1 MSALTHCSVFI
12 LAATLCSNA
21 CAQTATNNP
30 ASAPK
35 TKTAVP
41 AATPAA
47 IPAYDVYLAD
57 LLDGKI
63 SNVKKVNTNTGYHNQ
78 PAFNLTGTQLYFTSQ
93 QISGDSGE
101 SGEKSQM
108 DIARYDIKSGK
119 LDLFQSTALSE
130 YSPTVLPADQALSAV
145 VVEADG
151 KQRLWRIPGTGEPAV
166 MLPEVVGV
174 GYHAWGPADDVLL
187 FILGKDEADH
197 QIAYR
202 NSTGELTTLARN
214 IGRGLA
220 WRPGTNEGYFS
231 ERSGERLALKMY
243 ETQNMQQSAQLVLLP
258 ETAQDFRWWNRDLLI
273 ASAGQKLHSWQPG
286 DKRWQRWLDLSDHC
300 DGSVSR
306 FSFSID
312 QKQLAFVCQPA
323 GIKP

>member
-12 LAATLCSNA
+12 LAAALCSNA
-21 CAQTATNNP
+21 CAQTATANT

-35 TKTAVP
+35 AKV
-41 AATPAA
+41 AATAATQAPAPVA
-47 IPAYDVYLAD
+47 VPAYDVYLAD

-63 SNVKKVNTNTGYHNQ
+63 SNVKKVNANAGYHNQ

-93 QISGDSGE
+93 QG

-108 DIARYDIKSGK
+108 DIARYDIKSGT

-151 KQRLWRIPGTGEPAV
+151 KQRLWRLPVTGEPAV

-202 NSTGELTTLARN
+202 NSNGELTTLARN

-231 ERSGERLALKMY
+231 ERNGERLALKMY

-273 ASAGQKLHSWQPG
+273 ASAGQKLLSWQPG
-286 DKRWQRWLDLSDHC
+286 DKRWQRWLDLSEHC
-300 DGSVSR
+300 DGSISR

-323 GIKP
+323 AVKP

>member
-12 LAATLCSNA
+12 LAAALCSNA
-21 CAQTATNNP
+21 GAQTATT
-30 ASAPK
+30 AAAPS
-35 TKTAVP
+35 AVP
-41 AATPAA
+41 ATAPTA
-47 IPAYDVYLAD
+47 IPTYDVYLAD
-57 LLDGKI
+57 LQDGKI
-63 SNVKKVNTNTGYHNQ
+63 SNVKKVNANIGYHNQ
-78 PAFNLTGTQLYFTSQ
+78 PAFNLTGTELYFTSQ
-93 QISGDSGE
+93 QG

-108 DIARYDIKSGK
+108 DIARYDIKTGA
-119 LDLFQSTALSE
+119 LDLFQSTVLSE

-151 KQRLWRIPGTGEPAV
+151 KQRLWRLPVTGEPAV

-202 NSTGELTTLARN
+202 NSTGDLTTLARN

-231 ERSGERLALKMY
+231 ERKGERLALRMY

-273 ASAGQKLHSWQPG
+273 ASAGQKLYSWQPG
-286 DKRWQRWLDLSDHC
+286 AKRWQRWLDLSKHC

-323 GIKP
+323 AVKP

>member
-1 MSALTHCSVFI
+1 M
-12 LAATLCSNA
+12 LAAALCGSA
-21 CAQTATNNP
+21 CAETAMANT

-35 TKTAVP
+35 AKAS
-41 AATPAA
+41 ATPAVAPVAVPTAAPTA
-47 IPAYDVYLAD
+47 IPTYDVYLAD
-57 LLDGKI
+57 LQDGNI
-63 SNVKKVNTNTGYHNQ
+63 SNVKKINASVGYHNQ
-78 PAFNLTGTQLYFTSQ
+78 PTFNLTGTQLYFTSQ
-93 QISGDSGE
+93 QGRDGKGE

-108 DIARYDIKSGK
+108 DIARYDIKSGT

-151 KQRLWRIPGTGEPAV
+151 KQRLWRLPVTGEPAV

-202 NSTGELTTLARN
+202 NSNGDLTTLARN

-231 ERSGERLALKMY
+231 ERKGDRLALKMY

-286 DKRWQRWLDLSDHC
+286 AKRWQRWLDLSDHC

-323 GIKP
+323 GAKP

>member
-1 MSALTHCSVFI
+1 MSALTYCPVVI
-12 LAATLCSNA
+12 LAAVMCSSA
-21 CAQTATNNP
+21 SAQTATANTV
-30 ASAPK
+30 SAPQAK
-35 TKTAVP
+35 V
-41 AATPAA
+41 AAPAA

-57 LLDGKI
+57 LQDGNI
-63 SNVKKVNTNTGYHNQ
+63 ANVKKVNSNTGYHNQ
-78 PAFNLTGTQLYFTSQ
+78 PAFSATGMQLYFTSQ
-93 QISGDSGE
+93 QG

-108 DIARYDIKSGK
+108 DIARYDIRSGT
-119 LDLFQSTALSE
+119 LEVFHRTALSE
-130 YSPTVLPADQALSAV
+130 YSPTVLPAEQALSAV

-151 KQRLWRIPGTGEPAV
+151 KQRLWRLPITGEPTV

-202 NSTGELTTLARN
+202 NSNGELTTLARN

-231 ERSGERLALKMY
+231 ERQGERLALKMY

-273 ASAGQKLHSWQPG
+273 TSAGQQLHSWQPG
-286 DKRWQRWLDLSDHC
+286 DKDWQRWLDLSKHC
-300 DGSVSR
+300 AGSVSR
-306 FSFSID
+306 FSFSVD
-312 QKQLAFVCQPA
+312 QKRLAFVCQTA
-323 GIKP
+323 GTQP

>member
-12 LAATLCSNA
+12 LAAAVCCAASTAN
-21 CAQTATNNP
+21 AQTT
-30 ASAPK
+30 SAKTTIPSK
-35 TKTAVP
+35 TKAEVSAAAPSP
-41 AATPAA
+41 APV
-47 IPAYDVYLAD
+47 PAYDVYLAD
-57 LLDGKI
+57 LLEGKI
-63 SNVKKVNTNTGYHNQ
+63 ANVKKVNASAGYHNQ
-78 PAFNLTGTQLYFTSQ
+78 PAFSVNGTHLYFTSQ
-93 QISGDSGE
+93 QG

-108 DIARYDIKSGK
+108 DIASYDIKTGK
-119 LDLFQSTALSE
+119 LDLFQSTVLSE

-151 KQRLWRIPGTGEPAV
+151 KQRLWRLPVTGEPAV

-187 FILGKDEADH
+187 FLLGKDEADH

-220 WRPGTNEGYFS
+220 WRPGTNEGYYS
-231 ERSGERLALKMY
+231 ERSGERLALRMY
-243 ETQNMQQSAQLVLLP
+243 ETQNMQQSAQLILLP

-273 ASAGQKLHSWQPG
+273 TSAGQKLHSWQPG

-323 GIKP
+323 GAKP

>member
-12 LAATLCSNA
+12 LAAVICSTANA
-21 CAQTATNNP
+21 QM
-30 ASAPK
+30 ASTSAVSSTPSKAAPVA
-35 TKTAVP
+35 AV
-41 AATPAA
+41 
-47 IPAYDVYLAD
+47 PAYDVYLAD

-63 SNVKKVNTNTGYHNQ
+63 SSVKKVNANTGYHNQ
-78 PAFNLTGTQLYFTSQ
+78 PVFSVDGTQLYFTSQ
-93 QISGDSGE
+93 QG

-108 DIARYDIKSGK
+108 DIARYDIKTGT
-119 LDLFQSTALSE
+119 LDLYQSSALSE
-130 YSPTVLPADQALSAV
+130 YSPTVQPADQALSAV

-151 KQRLWRIPGTGEPAV
+151 KQRLWRLPVTGEPTV
-166 MLPEVVGV
+166 MLSEVVGV

-231 ERSGERLALKMY
+231 QRSGERLSLAKF
-243 ETQNMQQSAQLVLLP
+243 ESQNVQTTGQLVLLP
-258 ETAQDFRWWNRDLLI
+258 ELAQDFRWWSKDLLL
-273 ASAGQKLHSWQPG
+273 ATAGTSIYSWQPG
-286 DKRWQRWLDLSDHC
+286 RKSWQRWLNLADVCNGTL
-300 DGSVSR
+300 SR
-306 FSFSID
+306 FSFSPD
-312 QKQLAFVCQPA
+312 QTQLAFVCQPA
-323 GIKP
+323 EVKP

>member
-12 LAATLCSNA
+12 LAAVICSTAN
-21 CAQTATNNP
+21 AQTAST
-30 ASAPK
+30 SA
-35 TKTAVP
+35 VS
-41 AATPAA
+41 ATPAKA
-47 IPAYDVYLAD
+47 APAAAVPAYDVYLAD

-63 SNVKKVNTNTGYHNQ
+63 SNVKKVNANTGYHNQ
-78 PAFNLTGTQLYFTSQ
+78 PVFSVDGTQFYFTSQ
-93 QISGDSGE
+93 QG

-108 DIARYDIKSGK
+108 DIARYDIKTGT
-119 LDLFQSTALSE
+119 LDLYQSTALSE

-151 KQRLWRIPGTGEPAV
+151 KQRLWRLPVTGEPTV
-166 MLPEVVGV
+166 MLSEVVGV

-231 ERSGERLALKMY
+231 ERKGERLALRMY
-243 ETQNMQQSAQLVLLP
+243 ETQNMQQSAQLLLLP
-258 ETAQDFRWWNRDLLI
+258 ETAQDFRWWSRDLLI
-273 ASAGQKLHSWQPG
+273 ASAGQKLYSWTPG
-286 DKRWQRWLDLSDHC
+286 DKRWQRWLDLSKHC
-300 DGSVSR
+300 NGSVSR

-312 QKQLAFVCQPA
+312 QKQLAFVCQPT
-323 GIKP
+323 GVKP